1 MKLINTAHAGTLESS
16 DAQVIIEPQDELE
29 IVIQSSVMAQFG
41 DQIRE
46 TVMDVLETLE
56 VENGKIYIDD
66 RGALDC
72 TIRSRV
78 QTAVFRSIGQTT
90 NLPWRS
96 KI

>member
-1 MKLINTAHAGTLESS
+1 MRLENTAHAGTLESS
-16 DAQVIIEPQDELE
+16 DVQVIIEPQEELE
-29 IVIQSSVMAQFG
+29 ITIQSSVMAQFG

-46 TVMDVLETLE
+46 TVEDVLKTLE
-56 VENGKIYIDD
+56 VENGKIIIDD

-72 TIRSRV
+72 TLRSRV
-78 QTAVFRSIGQTT
+78 QTAVFRSIGQTE

>member
-1 MKLINTAHAGTLESS
+1 MRLENTAHAGTLESS
-16 DAQVIIEPQDELE
+16 DVQVIIEPQEELE
-29 IVIQSSVMAQFG
+29 ITIQSSVMAQFG

-46 TVMDVLETLE
+46 TVEDVLKILE
-56 VENGKIYIDD
+56 VENGKIIIDD

-72 TIRSRV
+72 TLRSRV
-78 QTAVFRSIGQTT
+78 QTAIFRSIGQTE